1 MEWVTNPLDKSVEL
15 NEIVR
20 SSMVAGEKE
29 YISMLRDENNKLRD
43 DNNKLRGD
51 IKELRDDNNKL
62 RDDIKELRDDNNKLQ
77 DDNKSQAKD
86 MQILRK
92 RLTKQ
97 RSEEEWED
105 SSLTSESMMTVKNP
119 MFK

>member
-51 IKELRDDNNKL
+51 IKELRDDN
-62 RDDIKELRDDNNKLQ
+62 
-77 DDNKSQAKD
+77 KSQAKD